1 MAMVEKIK
9 NKLRGNGFL
18 LAVTIVLFF
27 VLYIAGA
34 ILYGDRNFT
43 SPQVFLNLFIS
54 NAGLIIAAVG
64 MTFVLITGGIDI
76 SIGSVIGVVC
86 MMLAWMMEVK
96 HMSAVVAIILVLAFG
111 VIFGLVQGFL
121 VAYLKIQPFIVT
133 LGGMFFARGLT
144 ALISSDMISI
154 ENPTFLSLA
163 NYRIYFGFI
172 TYYNNRGVAMHPYI
186 YLSVVIA
193 LLVVAISFVILRY
206 TKFGRAVFAVG
217 GNEQSAL
224 LMGLNPKVTKLK
236 DGTEIHWIINPNQDG
251 VYQQKLD
258 EALMKQADASADD
271 KVDIYLSET
280 DYVFKYTDKDADV
293 AMPLTDLGIDP
304 DKDLA
309 DQYDFTK
316 TTASD
321 ADGVQRGSTWQCCP
335 GLLVYRRDIA
345 KDVFGTDDPEKVAE
359 KVKDWDTMKQ
369 TAQELK
375 DKGYYTFASYA
386 DTFRL
391 YGNSI
396 DNSWVEPGETTINVD
411 KKITDWISDS
421 KEWLDAG
428 YLNPTV
434 KGQWNDDWNKAM
446 SSQSK
451 VFAFLFPAWGIDFT
465 LKPNW
470 DGEEGQWAVTNPPQE
485 YNWGG
490 SYIHAATGT
499 DNPEHA
505 KDILLAM
512 TADKDNLLK
521 ISKEYSDFTNT
532 KSGMEEA
539 AKDDATF
546 ASDFLGGQ
554 NAFKYFAPV
563 AENIK
568 IAPLSSY
575 DQGCVELIQNSFS
588 DYLQGK
594 VDYDKAKTN
603 FETAIKERYPDITE
617 VKWPE

>member
-186 YLSVVIA
+186 YLSVVI
-193 LLVVAISFVILRY
+193 VAISFVILRY

-236 DGTEIHWIINPNQDG
+236 VYVLNGFLASLAGFAFCLNSCGGFVEQARGFEMDAIAAAVIGGTLLTGGVGTVVGSLFGSLIKGIIETIITFQG
-251 VYQQKLD
+251 TLSSWWTRIVI
-258 EALMKQADASADD
+258 ALLLCFFVILQS
-271 KVDIYLSET
+271 
-280 DYVFKYTDKDADV
+280 VFKSIREKR
-293 AMPLTDLGIDP
+293 
-304 DKDLA
+304 LA
-309 DQYDFTK
+309 Q
-316 TTASD
+316 
-321 ADGVQRGSTWQCCP
+321 GN
-335 GLLVYRRDIA
+335 
-345 KDVFGTDDPEKVAE
+345 EK
-359 KVKDWDTMKQ
+359 
-369 TAQELK
+369 
-375 DKGYYTFASYA
+375 
-386 DTFRL
+386 
-391 YGNSI
+391 
-396 DNSWVEPGETTINVD
+396 
-411 KKITDWISDS
+411 
-421 KEWLDAG
+421 
-428 YLNPTV
+428 
-434 KGQWNDDWNKAM
+434 
-446 SSQSK
+446 
-451 VFAFLFPAWGIDFT
+451 
-465 LKPNW
+465 
-470 DGEEGQWAVTNPPQE
+470 
-485 YNWGG
+485 
-490 SYIHAATGT
+490 
-499 DNPEHA
+499 
-505 KDILLAM
+505 
-512 TADKDNLLK
+512 
-521 ISKEYSDFTNT
+521 
-532 KSGMEEA
+532 
-539 AKDDATF
+539 
-546 ASDFLGGQ
+546 
-554 NAFKYFAPV
+554 
-563 AENIK
+563 
-568 IAPLSSY
+568 
-575 DQGCVELIQNSFS
+575 
-588 DYLQGK
+588 
-594 VDYDKAKTN
+594 
-603 FETAIKERYPDITE
+603 
-617 VKWPE
+617 

>member
-1 MAMVEKIK
+1 MSKLTDFIKLITGRFDNKEQFDKMQAEGKTYPYAKHINTACNDKIKNLPENFKGTFVVEESYYETDGKSHASPHLFLISENNEGIVLSSYDIPNGEDKNTFSYDSMKAVDYSELNESKKFTPALYREKDGVWEGGIMAMVEKIK

-236 DGTEIHWIINPNQDG
+236 VYVLNGFLASLAGFAFCLNSCGGFVEQARGFEMDAIAAAVIGGTLLTGGVGTVVGSLFGSLIKGIIETIITFQG
-251 VYQQKLD
+251 TLSSWWTRIVI
-258 EALMKQADASADD
+258 ALLLCFFVILQS
-271 KVDIYLSET
+271 
-280 DYVFKYTDKDADV
+280 VFKSIREKR
-293 AMPLTDLGIDP
+293 
-304 DKDLA
+304 LA
-309 DQYDFTK
+309 Q
-316 TTASD
+316 
-321 ADGVQRGSTWQCCP
+321 GN
-335 GLLVYRRDIA
+335 
-345 KDVFGTDDPEKVAE
+345 EK
-359 KVKDWDTMKQ
+359 
-369 TAQELK
+369 
-375 DKGYYTFASYA
+375 
-386 DTFRL
+386 
-391 YGNSI
+391 
-396 DNSWVEPGETTINVD
+396 
-411 KKITDWISDS
+411 
-421 KEWLDAG
+421 
-428 YLNPTV
+428 
-434 KGQWNDDWNKAM
+434 
-446 SSQSK
+446 
-451 VFAFLFPAWGIDFT
+451 
-465 LKPNW
+465 
-470 DGEEGQWAVTNPPQE
+470 
-485 YNWGG
+485 
-490 SYIHAATGT
+490 
-499 DNPEHA
+499 
-505 KDILLAM
+505 
-512 TADKDNLLK
+512 
-521 ISKEYSDFTNT
+521 
-532 KSGMEEA
+532 
-539 AKDDATF
+539 
-546 ASDFLGGQ
+546 
-554 NAFKYFAPV
+554 
-563 AENIK
+563 
-568 IAPLSSY
+568 
-575 DQGCVELIQNSFS
+575 
-588 DYLQGK
+588 
-594 VDYDKAKTN
+594 
-603 FETAIKERYPDITE
+603 
-617 VKWPE
+617 

>member
-236 DGTEIHWIINPNQDG
+236 VYVLNGFLASLAGFAFCLNSCGGFVEQARGFEMDAIAAAVIGGTLLTGGVGTVVGSLFGSLIKGIIETIITFQGTLEDDIAPGDITFFRLQSTADTKLRAYVAQGEIFPVATRSFGSIG
-251 VYQQKLD
+251 VFAIPEMGRFYRHVLIEKNFPHHGAVAFGHFGKTLY
-258 EALMKQADASADD
+258 E
-271 KVDIYLSET
+271 
-280 DYVFKYTDKDADV
+280 VFKYIGVDV
-293 AMPLTDLGIDP
+293 DEIGFNQPKNML
-304 DKDLA
+304 
-309 DQYDFTK
+309 YK
-316 TTASD
+316 T
-321 ADGVQRGSTWQCCP
+321 
-335 GLLVYRRDIA
+335 
-345 KDVFGTDDPEKVAE
+345 E
-359 KVKDWDTMKQ
+359 
-369 TAQELK
+369 
-375 DKGYYTFASYA
+375 
-386 DTFRL
+386 
-391 YGNSI
+391 
-396 DNSWVEPGETTINVD
+396 
-411 KKITDWISDS
+411 
-421 KEWLDAG
+421 
-428 YLNPTV
+428 NP
-434 KGQWNDDWNKAM
+434 
-446 SSQSK
+446 
-451 VFAFLFPAWGIDFT
+451 
-465 LKPNW
+465 
-470 DGEEGQWAVTNPPQE
+470 
-485 YNWGG
+485 
-490 SYIHAATGT
+490 
-499 DNPEHA
+499 
-505 KDILLAM
+505 
-512 TADKDNLLK
+512 
-521 ISKEYSDFTNT
+521 
-532 KSGMEEA
+532 
-539 AKDDATF
+539 
-546 ASDFLGGQ
+546 
-554 NAFKYFAPV
+554 
-563 AENIK
+563 
-568 IAPLSSY
+568 
-575 DQGCVELIQNSFS
+575 FS
-588 DYLQGK
+588 
-594 VDYDKAKTN
+594 
-603 FETAIKERYPDITE
+603 
-617 VKWPE
+617 

>member
-111 VIFGLVQGFL
+111 VI
-121 VAYLKIQPFIVT
+121 VT

-236 DGTEIHWIINPNQDG
+236 VYVLNGFLASLAGFAFCLNSCGGFVEQARGFEMDAIAAAVIGGTLLTGGVGTVVGSLFGSLIKGIIETIITFQG
-251 VYQQKLD
+251 TLSSWWTRIVI
-258 EALMKQADASADD
+258 ALLLCFFVILQS
-271 KVDIYLSET
+271 
-280 DYVFKYTDKDADV
+280 VFKSIREKR
-293 AMPLTDLGIDP
+293 
-304 DKDLA
+304 LA
-309 DQYDFTK
+309 Q
-316 TTASD
+316 
-321 ADGVQRGSTWQCCP
+321 GN
-335 GLLVYRRDIA
+335 
-345 KDVFGTDDPEKVAE
+345 EK
-359 KVKDWDTMKQ
+359 
-369 TAQELK
+369 
-375 DKGYYTFASYA
+375 
-386 DTFRL
+386 
-391 YGNSI
+391 
-396 DNSWVEPGETTINVD
+396 
-411 KKITDWISDS
+411 
-421 KEWLDAG
+421 
-428 YLNPTV
+428 
-434 KGQWNDDWNKAM
+434 
-446 SSQSK
+446 
-451 VFAFLFPAWGIDFT
+451 
-465 LKPNW
+465 
-470 DGEEGQWAVTNPPQE
+470 
-485 YNWGG
+485 
-490 SYIHAATGT
+490 
-499 DNPEHA
+499 
-505 KDILLAM
+505 
-512 TADKDNLLK
+512 
-521 ISKEYSDFTNT
+521 
-532 KSGMEEA
+532 
-539 AKDDATF
+539 
-546 ASDFLGGQ
+546 
-554 NAFKYFAPV
+554 
-563 AENIK
+563 
-568 IAPLSSY
+568 
-575 DQGCVELIQNSFS
+575 
-588 DYLQGK
+588 
-594 VDYDKAKTN
+594 
-603 FETAIKERYPDITE
+603 
-617 VKWPE
+617 